1 MSYVIKEPIVKIEKK
16 IILGEKYIYIY
27 EDDINLDK
35 NLNSNNIYDK
45 ITWTLMPIKGL
56 WITKKKLTLT
66 IGNKYNQIFALSGY
80 DKYMVDK
87 WYDQI
92 FNLIQNEA

>member
-1 MSYVIKEPIVKIEKK
+1 MSYYNKEPIVKIEKRLL
-16 IILGEKYIYIY
+16 LGEKYIYIY

-35 NLNSNNIYDK
+35 HNNDYDK
-45 ITWTLMPIKGL
+45 ITWTLMPMKGL

-66 IGNKYNQIFALSGY
+66 IGNKYNQIFSLSGY

-87 WYDQI
+87 WYNQI
-92 FNLIQNEA
+92 LNLIQNEA

>member
-1 MSYVIKEPIVKIEKK
+1 MSYIKEPIVKIELK
-16 IILGEKYIYIY
+16 ILLEEKYIYIY

-35 NLNSNNIYDK
+35 HLNSSNEYDK
-45 ITWTLMPIKGL
+45 ITWTLMPVKGL

-66 IGNKYNQIFALSGY
+66 IGNKYNQLFNLSGY

-92 FNLIQNEA
+92 LKLIQNDA

>member
-1 MSYVIKEPIVKIEKK
+1 MNIVKEPIVKIELKT
-16 IILGEKYIYIY
+16 ILGEKYLYIY

-35 NLNSNNIYDK
+35 FVNSSNEYDK
-45 ITWTLMPIKGL
+45 ITWTLMPVKGL

-66 IGNKYNQIFALSGY
+66 IGNKYNQIFSLSGY

-87 WYDQI
+87 WYNI
-92 FNLIQNEA
+92 IINLL